1 MYRDPHDGSYGLDLR
16 DPALVER
23 DRGQAVERAR
33 RISPMPVASC
43 VRMVSQPAG
52 GLLPP
57 SLFERVRLDDRSGLH
72 AASRETVPPDI
83 AGLFVDY
90 MTRVVTGAD
99 VRIAFRVPLLG
110 ARLVGESERA
120 ESLLARVDGFSMRSV
135 TAACLLLDYDSAG
148 RRGPAYW
155 LARRPVPDD
164 ATRENLTRMVARS
177 LAFLDEYGPVVW
189 RDFSFEGAYT
199 DRITSGSGDFL
210 TADTLWDM
218 KVSKWPPN
226 SKQTLQLLA
235 YWRLGVHSV
244 HDVYRGLTRLGLF
257 NPRLDTAW
265 ILDVD
270 RIDGDLVSWAD
281 HELIGYPRA
290 AGGGLTSSARPDADD
305 RPDGVSGRSREE
317 QKQDDPHPSERG

>member
-148 RRGPAYW
+148 RRGPAY
-155 LARRPVPDD
+155 
-164 ATRENLTRMVARS
+164 
-177 LAFLDEYGPVVW
+177 
-189 RDFSFEGAYT
+189 
-199 DRITSGSGDFL
+199 
-210 TADTLWDM
+210 
-218 KVSKWPPN
+218 
-226 SKQTLQLLA
+226 
-235 YWRLGVHSV
+235 
-244 HDVYRGLTRLGLF
+244 
-257 NPRLDTAW
+257 
-265 ILDVD
+265 
-270 RIDGDLVSWAD
+270 
-281 HELIGYPRA
+281 
-290 AGGGLTSSARPDADD
+290 
-305 RPDGVSGRSREE
+305 
-317 QKQDDPHPSERG
+317 

>member
-1 MYRDPHDGSYGLDLR
+1 M
-16 DPALVER
+16 
-23 DRGQAVERAR
+23 
-33 RISPMPVASC
+33 
-43 VRMVSQPAG
+43 
-52 GLLPP
+52 
-57 SLFERVRLDDRSGLH
+57 
-72 AASRETVPPDI
+72 
-83 AGLFVDY
+83 
-90 MTRVVTGAD
+90 
-99 VRIAFRVPLLG
+99 PLLG

-226 SKQTLQLLA
+226 SKQTLQLLV

-244 HDVYRGLTRLGLF
+244 HAVYRGLTRLGLF

-270 RIDGDLVSWAD
+270 RIGGDLVSWAD

-290 AGGGLTSSARPDADD
+290 VGGGLTSSARPDADD